1 MDKHIDN
8 VIEKYY
14 LILDAFKNKNIEV
27 IIGEVPT
34 NFILFKPE
42 SSRIKEIIKILVKNS
57 INIRDLSH
65 VNFLEDTLRIS
76 IPGDK
81 TNCKRILNAINS
93 F

>member
-8 VIEKYY
+8 VIENYY

-65 VNFLEDTLRIS
+65 VNF
-76 IPGDK
+76 
-81 TNCKRILNAINS
+81 
-93 F
+93 